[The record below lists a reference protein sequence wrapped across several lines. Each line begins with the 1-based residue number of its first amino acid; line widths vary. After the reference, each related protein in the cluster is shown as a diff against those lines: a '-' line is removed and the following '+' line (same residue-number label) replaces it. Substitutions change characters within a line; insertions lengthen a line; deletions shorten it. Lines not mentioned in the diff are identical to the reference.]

1 MKKLSVML
9 LALAAIAVTG
19 CGKDDNEPNNPD
31 AAAIATPELSVDET
45 SVTATGFTVTW
56 TAVEN
61 AGSYVYT
68 VDNGQQ
74 KSTTATRATLT
85 GLVAGAHT
93 VKVKAVPSDTYTY
106 KESAWATISYTLTG
120 GGSASGEVPESLK
133 GSDYYVIQLDDNSF
147 SEIAD
152 KVTADYRGCN
162 IYWWNEAAFS
172 ANTTSGS
179 NWRGNLEGWTSVSVA
194 TNPGWFGLGWHALPE
209 TAETGVPQ
217 DADIVAKLAKL
228 VDINDAYNDFYLH
241 IAIKSQSRNGVYGI
255 HLYDGTNEPSVDLGA
270 ADAEY
275 GFARDGEWYELDIPM
290 SYFYGKGLLY
300 KALEGGATMFAVTQ
314 GSEGDFPNSI
324 DIDAIF
330 IYKKAK

>member
-19 CGKDDNEPNNPD
+19 CGKDDDKPNNPD
-31 AAAIATPELSVDET
+31 AAALATPELSVDAA

-56 TAVEN
+56 NAVEN

-74 KSTTATRATLT
+74 KSTTAPRATLT
-85 GLVAGAHT
+85 GLAAGAHT

-106 KESAWATISYTLTG
+106 KESAWATISYTLE
-120 GGSASGEVPESLK
+120 GGSGPIAGEVPASLK

-162 IYWWNEAAFS
+162 IYWWNEGAFT

-179 NWRGNLEGWTSVSVA
+179 NWRGNLEGWVSVGVA
-194 TNPGWFGLGWHALPE
+194 ANPGWFGLGWHAL
-209 TAETGVPQ
+209 TADGTPGDP
-217 DADIVAKLAKL
+217 DIKEKLAKL

-241 IAIKSQSRNGVYGI
+241 VAIKSQSRNGVYGL
-255 HLYDGTNEPSVDLGA
+255 HLYDGTHEPSVDLGA
-270 ADAEY
+270 AGAEY
-275 GFARDGEWYELDIPM
+275 GFARDGEWYEIDIPM
-290 SYFYGKGLLY
+290 SAYYNNGLLY
-300 KALEGGATMFAVTQ
+300 TALDGGATMFAVTQ
-314 GSEGDFPNSI
+314 GSAGDFPNAI